1 MVYTFI
7 PHTPSTLGGIDFQE
21 PVPEKILYQTMPY
34 RYPQSF
40 LPDRGIHTA
49 GFSAPLLKGSRDN
62 VPSSRQISGTAM
74 AASTRFR
81 ASMI

>member
-1 MVYTFI
+1 M
-7 PHTPSTLGGIDFQE
+7 DFQE

-49 GFSAPLLKGSRDN
+49 GFSAPLLKGSRAN
-62 VPSSRQISGTAM
+62 AQLTAN
-74 AASTRFR
+74 
-81 ASMI
+81 IGDG